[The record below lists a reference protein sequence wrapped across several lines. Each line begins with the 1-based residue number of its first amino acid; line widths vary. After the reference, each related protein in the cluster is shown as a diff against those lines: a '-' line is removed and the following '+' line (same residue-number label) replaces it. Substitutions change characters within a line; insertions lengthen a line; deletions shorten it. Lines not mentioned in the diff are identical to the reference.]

1 MGKKKCREETW
12 HYTTSNGKNQSQQLL
27 SHYANPDFV
36 SVVEESSKEP
46 TSNGVPT
53 VKKTSKDK
61 RKQTGN

>member
-1 MGKKKCREETW
+1 MRKKARALEWHYRQNGKK
-12 HYTTSNGKNQSQQLL
+12 HVQQMI

-53 VKKTSKDK
+53 VKKTLNDK